1 MSNDILLSL
10 INQYVTLDEEET
22 AFIESLVVSRSCKR
36 NEVIAQSGKSSRY
49 MILVLSGY
57 VMTYYTD
64 NEGVDHVVQFA
75 GGGWW
80 TGDQNSPAL
89 YSTRALSDGEITLL
103 PKAAQDVLMERHI
116 KFERYFRH
124 VFQHALMRMQAR
136 ITENH
141 QTADERYLAFRARYA
156 TWSSMCRRSILLPT
170 WGLLPSFSVRS
181 GKSSCRSRVAGR
193 CGGGRA
199 VRGVPE

>member
-1 MSNDILLSL
+1 MSMDILLAL
-10 INQYVTLDEEET
+10 VNQFVTLDEAEA
-22 AFIESLVVSRSCKR
+22 AFLESLIVSRPCKL

-49 MILVLSGY
+49 MVLVVSGF

-64 NEGVDHVVQFA
+64 TEGIDHVVQFA
-75 GGGWW
+75 GSGWW

-89 YSTRALSDGEITLL
+89 YSTRALSDGEVILL

-136 ITENH
+136 FTESH
-141 QTADERYLAFRARYA
+141 STAEERYLSFRARYA
-156 TWSSMCRRSILLPT
+156 AIEQHVPQKYIASYLGITPEFLSKIRKKLLRS
-170 WGLLPSFSVRS
+170 
-181 GKSSCRSRVAGR
+181 
-193 CGGGRA
+193 
-199 VRGVPE
+199 

>member
-1 MSNDILLSL
+1 MSMDILLAL
-10 INQYVTLDEEET
+10 VNQFVTLDEAES
-22 AFIESLVVSRSCKR
+22 AFIESLIVARPCKR

-49 MILVLSGY
+49 MVLVVSGY

-64 NEGVDHVVQFA
+64 NEGIDHVVQFA
-75 GGGWW
+75 GSGWW

-89 YSTRALSDGEITLL
+89 YSTRALSDGEIILL

-136 ITENH
+136 FTESH
-141 QTADERYLAFRARYA
+141 STAEERYLSFRARYA
-156 TWSSMCRRSILLPT
+156 AIEQHVPQKYIASYLGITPEFLSKIRKKLLRS
-170 WGLLPSFSVRS
+170 
-181 GKSSCRSRVAGR
+181 
-193 CGGGRA
+193 
-199 VRGVPE
+199 

>member
-22 AFIESLVVSRSCKR
+22 AFIESLVVSRPCKR
-36 NEVIAQSGKSSRY
+36 NEVIAQSGKASRY

-57 VMTYYTD
+57 VMTYYTN

-75 GGGWW
+75 GSGWW

-89 YSTRALSDGEITLL
+89 YSTRALTDGEIILL

-136 ITENH
+136 FTESH
-141 QTADERYLAFRARYA
+141 QSAEERYLAFRARYSA
-156 TWSSMCRRSILLPT
+156 LEQHVPQKYIASYLGITPEFLSKVRKKLLQ
-170 WGLLPSFSVRS
+170 
-181 GKSSCRSRVAGR
+181 K
-193 CGGGRA
+193 
-199 VRGVPE
+199 